1 MSIELNVT
9 GMSCGHCKAAVE
21 GALRKV
27 TGVKA
32 VQVSLE
38 QGKAQVEGDHVEV
51 QALIAAI
58 IEEGYDAKV
67 ASA

>member
-1 MSIELNVT
+1 MSVELNVT

-27 TGVKA
+27 SGVKA

-38 QGKAQVEGDHVEV
+38 QGKAQIEGDQVDV
-51 QALIAAI
+51 QALITAV

-67 ASA
+67 AST

>member
-1 MSIELNVT
+1 MSVELNVT

-27 TGVKA
+27 SGVKA

-38 QGKAQVEGDHVEV
+38 QGKAQIEGDQVDV
-51 QALIAAI
+51 QALIAAV

>member
-1 MSIELNVT
+1 MSVELNVT

-27 TGVKA
+27 SGVKA

-38 QGKAQVEGDHVEV
+38 QGKAQIEGNQVDV
-51 QALIAAI
+51 QALITAV

>member
-27 TGVKA
+27 SGVKA

-51 QALIAAI
+51 QALIAAV

-67 ASA
+67 VSA

>member
-1 MSIELNVT
+1 MSVELNVT

-27 TGVKA
+27 SGVKA

-38 QGKAQVEGDHVEV
+38 QGKAQIEGDQVDV
-51 QALIAAI
+51 QALITAV